1 MLLIRCEVIVPSS
14 AKEPQYSAE
23 PSPFARSSSI
33 SFIAFSASIEPTKAM
48 VEILLASKYSCAV
61 CSLRAS
67 MFCASVLNRFGFLF
81 SSCYQPAGGL
91 VKVENVSILHLPP
104 LQIVTNMS

>member
-67 MFCASVLNRFGFLF
+67 MFCASVLIRFGFCRLHAT
-81 SSCYQPAGGL
+81 SRQGGL
-91 VKVENVSILHLPP
+91 SRWKMFQSYISP
-104 LQIVTNMS
+104 LCKS